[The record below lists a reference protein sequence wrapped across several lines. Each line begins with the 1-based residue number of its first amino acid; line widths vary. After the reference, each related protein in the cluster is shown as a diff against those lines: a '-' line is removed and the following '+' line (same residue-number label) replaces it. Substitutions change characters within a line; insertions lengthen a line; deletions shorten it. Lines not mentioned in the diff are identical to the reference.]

1 MAARKSGSESK
12 ARERRPRSEQMRA
25 AETEPCAQQYLGKSQ
40 SCMVSKKARKESA
53 TAAALR
59 SSQHKEDGDGQIERL
74 LPVGADDAATARLL
88 PHYLG
93 PHFQTQNTK
102 CGAPNY
108 GCVSI

>member
-1 MAARKSGSESK
+1 MRVAARKSGSESK
-12 ARERRPRSEQMRA
+12 ARERRLRSEQMRNVA
-25 AETEPCAQQYLGKSQ
+25 KTE
-40 SCMVSKKARKESA
+40 RRNKESTA

-59 SSQHKEDGDGQIERL
+59 SSHPHKEDDGDGKIER
-74 LPVGADDAATARLL
+74 LPVGADDAASPAKLL
-88 PHYLG
+88 PHYPG